1 MFTYQID
8 DDISLVQMMPYMA
21 DDLYALIEKNRAHL
35 EPWFPWAER
44 TKSVDD
50 ITNFLQSCLEKQA
63 KNEGFEAIITYQGK
77 MAGVIG
83 CHNWSHKRKIAE
95 IGYWLDQD
103 MQGKGIMHAAAT
115 AMINAFFNE
124 YGMNRIVIRA
134 RSQNAPSC
142 NVAKKLGFTHE
153 STEQDGDCDQNGVFY
168 DYEIY
173 RLLAREWKS

>member
-8 DDISLVQMMPYMA
+8 DDISLKQIMPYMA
-21 DDLYALIEKNRAHL
+21 DEFHALIEKNRGYL
-35 EPWFPWAER
+35 NPWFPWVEK
-44 TKSVDD
+44 TTSVAD
-50 ITNFLQSCLEKQA
+50 TSNFLKSCLDKQA
-63 KNEGFEAIITYQGK
+63 KNEGFEAMISFQGK
-77 MAGVIG
+77 IVGIIG
-83 CHNWSHKRKIAE
+83 CHNWSNSRKVAE

-134 RSQNAPSC
+134 RSHNAPSC